1 MKLIYLAIIALGAF
15 VAIWVFFVVP
25 AERRHHERKL
35 EMVRKQI
42 EKREGNCNEQAVEG
56 GNPARNP
63 EPVRLDQQFPNCT
76 NITTFDIFGLRR
88 PFPTTSI

>member
-1 MKLIYLAIIALGAF
+1 MARHKAAETDQRAEAKMKLIYLAIIALGAF

-42 EKREGNCNEQAVEG
+42 EKREARLNEQAVRGE
-56 GNPARNP
+56 NPGEKP
-63 EPVRLDQQFPNCT
+63 
-76 NITTFDIFGLRR
+76 
-88 PFPTTSI
+88 